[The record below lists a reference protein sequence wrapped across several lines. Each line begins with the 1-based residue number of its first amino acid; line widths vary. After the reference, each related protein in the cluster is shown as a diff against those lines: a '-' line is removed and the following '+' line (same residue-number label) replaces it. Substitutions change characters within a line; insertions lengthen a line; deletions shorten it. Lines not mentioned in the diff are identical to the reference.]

1 MSDNPYSLSN
11 QKEFFHNIITDALNY
26 LDGYRFQMTEE
37 QKQKAHDV
45 LVVKAPN
52 RRSNCS
58 RAGFDSIIICTTY
71 WQIENVIS
79 GKSRGVKDRFKK
91 LGYHKPGHYYWNEYC
106 HFDADPKC
114 GGMHVKK
121 GDIDHGNLIQ
131 VLHELSH
138 FVQHN
143 LYYSD
148 PGYWGKH
155 MRKAHGGGF
164 KEIYSMLREK
174 FCNDPAVRKV
184 CIALWRAGFKGELNW
199 DQRMAA
205 QKIAKEVA

>member
-11 QKEFFHNIITDALNY
+11 QTEFFHNIITDALNY
-26 LDGYRFQMTEE
+26 LDGYRFQMTKE

-58 RAGFDSIIICTTY
+58 RAGFDSITICTTY
-71 WQIENVIS
+71 WQIENIIS
-79 GKSRGVKDRFKK
+79 GSNSGQRERFKK
-91 LGYHKPGHYYWNEYC
+91 PQYKKEGHYYWNEYC
-106 HFDADPKC
+106 HFDANPQC

-138 FVQHN
+138 FVQYN
-143 LYYSD
+143 LYRKE
-148 PGYWGKH
+148 PVYWGKY
-155 MRKAHGGGF
+155 MRKAHGEGF
-164 KEIYSMLREK
+164 KDIYSMFREK

-184 CIALWRAGFKGELNW
+184 CIALWRAGFKGNLNW
-199 DQRMAA
+199 SQRMAA
-205 QKIAKEVA
+205 QQIAKEVA